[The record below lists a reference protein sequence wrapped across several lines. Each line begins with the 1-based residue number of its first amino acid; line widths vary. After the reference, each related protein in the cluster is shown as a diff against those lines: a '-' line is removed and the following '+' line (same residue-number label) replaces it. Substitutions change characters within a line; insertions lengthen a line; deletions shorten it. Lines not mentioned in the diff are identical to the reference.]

1 MTDSL
6 NQQPMTRRERRLLEE
21 RTSQEAPLVPSN
33 TVTPEVPISSEV
45 QPPITPAV
53 APPAAA
59 PAAPPLTRRERR
71 LLESSGVESP
81 AVVPTQEF
89 TAPQP
94 AVSGLGEETA
104 LTELLPSPDASIHE
118 PSQVVSPEPLPPVF
132 GVPLSTPPERSLSTG
147 PNATQAPADFS
158 PSRTV
163 GSVSSATSSLIL
175 PHAPTV
181 DIAGPLGDTGEI
193 VVTGQIRLPS
203 SLAERGSSPALVEDR
218 DHDEVMD
225 AYVTGAIAPTA
236 KPMRA
241 SQAVSGKGDDT
252 DIVLVRSARWGT
264 ATVVTGLAAGVLGL
278 AALGLLVIAML
289 TDVVG

>member
-1 MTDSL
+1 MEEQSGQAVPMPTVESTTVEPPTAPPAEPSL
-6 NQQPMTRRERRLLEE
+6 
-21 RTSQEAPLVPSN
+21 S
-33 TVTPEVPISSEV
+33 
-45 QPPITPAV
+45 PPVATPAPPV
-53 APPAAA
+53 APPAA
-59 PAAPPLTRRERR
+59 PLTRRERR
-71 LLESSGVESP
+71 LLEEQSSGVDASGGPSTPE
-81 AVVPTQEF
+81 VTE
-89 TAPQP
+89 PQP
-94 AVSGLGEETA
+94 IVSSPVEDAA
-104 LTELLPSPDASIHE
+104 LTEILPGPGPRTEAQQPGV
-118 PSQVVSPEPLPPVF
+118 PSEPLPPVF
-132 GVPLSTPPERSLSTG
+132 GVPLSTPSESSPSTD
-147 PNATQAPADFS
+147 AQTTQVPPDFS

-203 SLAERGSSPALVEDR
+203 SLSERGSSPSLVEDR
-218 DHDEVMD
+218 DQDEVMD
-225 AYVTGAIAPTA
+225 DYVTGAIAPTA

-252 DIVLVRSARWGT
+252 DIVLVRRARWGT

-278 AALGLLVIAML
+278 AALGLLVLAML